1 MAIAICLLVAAV
13 VLVFGIPAG
22 LVVLCAA
29 LVFLN

>member
-1 MAIAICLLVAAV
+1 MGIAICLLVAAV